1 MMNSVVSS
9 EISELF
15 HQMIVSK
22 VKNNIDSTEN
32 KIINVM
38 DNKLKELQEKKL
50 KIESSTLERNI
61 KSNLDDFKDDLIEE
75 LSKKN
80 NEILNQ
86 NVNNFDLIKK
96 KNDEIEKTIKEDI
109 LKINNYLSRHLEFS
123 KEDVDIYFGEYIYK
137 KMSEVITK
145 LDNNESQVNRI
156 LDIEKKIEE
165 RIKNISNEISIIKN
179 INEKMENFEI
189 IKTNQ
194 SINSESNNNIL
205 NGVCKLEDKIGKISD
220 YNINKLENIVENLQ
234 KSEDRIKILNQKFED
249 NNNYLKIQD
258 NKIKLLFATNII
270 SLIGIIALIV
280 INL

>member
-1 MMNSVVSS
+1 MNSVVSS

-22 VKNNIDSTEN
+22 VKNNIDNTEN
-32 KIINVM
+32 KIINVI

-50 KIESSTLERNI
+50 KIESSVLEKKI
-61 KSNLDDFKDDLIEE
+61 NLSLDGAKDDLIDE

-80 NEILNQ
+80 KEILNQ

-109 LKINNYLSRHLEFS
+109 LKINNYLSRHLEVS

-165 RIKNISNEISIIKN
+165 KIKNISNETSIIN
-179 INEKMENFEI
+179 IINEKMEDFEI

-205 NGVCKLEDKIGKISD
+205 NGVCKIEDKIGNISD
-220 YNINKLENIVENLQ
+220 YNIIKLESIDENIQ
-234 KSEDRIKILNQKFED
+234 KSEDRINLLNQKFED

>member
-1 MMNSVVSS
+1 MNY
-9 EISELF
+9 
-15 HQMIVSK
+15 Q
-22 VKNNIDSTEN
+22 KN
-32 KIINVM
+32 K
-38 DNKLKELQEKKL
+38 
-50 KIESSTLERNI
+50 
-61 KSNLDDFKDDLIEE
+61 
-75 LSKKN
+75 
-80 NEILNQ
+80 EILNQ

-109 LKINNYLSRHLEFS
+109 LKINNYLSRHLEVS

-165 RIKNISNEISIIKN
+165 KIKNISNETSIIN
-179 INEKMENFEI
+179 IINEKMENFEI

-205 NGVCKLEDKIGKISD
+205 NGVCKIEDKIGNISD
-220 YNINKLENIVENLQ
+220 YNIIKLESIDENIQ
-234 KSEDRIKILNQKFED
+234 KSEDRINLLNQKFED

>member
-1 MMNSVVSS
+1 MNSVVSS

-32 KIINVM
+32 KIINVI

-50 KIESSTLERNI
+50 KIESSALEKNI
-61 KSNLDDFKDDLIEE
+61 NLSLDGAKDDLIDE

-80 NEILNQ
+80 KEILNQ

-109 LKINNYLSRHLEFS
+109 LKINNYLSRHLEVS

-165 RIKNISNEISIIKN
+165 KIKNISNETSIIN
-179 INEKMENFEI
+179 IINEKMENLEI
-189 IKTNQ
+189 IRKNQ

-205 NGVCKLEDKIGKISD
+205 NGVCKIEDKIGNISD
-220 YNINKLENIVENLQ
+220 YNIIKLESIDENIQ
-234 KSEDRIKILNQKFED
+234 KSEDRINLLNQKFED

>member
-1 MMNSVVSS
+1 MNSVVSS

-32 KIINVM
+32 KIINVI

-50 KIESSTLERNI
+50 KIESSALEKNI
-61 KSNLDDFKDDLIEE
+61 NLSLDGAKDDLIDE

-80 NEILNQ
+80 KEILNQ

-109 LKINNYLSRHLEFS
+109 LKINNYLSRHLEVS

-165 RIKNISNEISIIKN
+165 KIKNISNETSIIN
-179 INEKMENFEI
+179 IINEKMENFEI

-205 NGVCKLEDKIGKISD
+205 NGVCKIEDKIGNISD
-220 YNINKLENIVENLQ
+220 YNIIKLESIDENIQ
-234 KSEDRIKILNQKFED
+234 KSEDRINLLNQKFED

>member
-22 VKNNIDSTEN
+22 VNNNIDSTEN
-32 KIINVM
+32 KIINVI

-50 KIESSTLERNI
+50 KIESSALEKNI
-61 KSNLDDFKDDLIEE
+61 NLSLDGAKDDLIDE

-80 NEILNQ
+80 KEILNQ

-109 LKINNYLSRHLEFS
+109 LKINNYLSRHLEVS

-165 RIKNISNEISIIKN
+165 KIKNISNETSIIN
-179 INEKMENFEI
+179 IINEKMENFEI

>member
-1 MMNSVVSS
+1 MNSVVSS

-32 KIINVM
+32 KIINVI

-50 KIESSTLERNI
+50 KIESSVLEKKI
-61 KSNLDDFKDDLIEE
+61 NLSLDGAKDDLIDE

-80 NEILNQ
+80 KEILNQ

-109 LKINNYLSRHLEFS
+109 LKINNYLSRHLEVS

-165 RIKNISNEISIIKN
+165 KIKNISNETSIIN
-179 INEKMENFEI
+179 IINEKMEDFEI

-205 NGVCKLEDKIGKISD
+205 NGVCKIEDKIGNISD
-220 YNINKLENIVENLQ
+220 YNIIKLESIDENIQ
-234 KSEDRIKILNQKFED
+234 KSEDRINLLNQKFED

>member
-1 MMNSVVSS
+1 MNSVVSS